1 MKQLVIIGASG
12 HGKVVADI
20 ARRNEYGNILFL
32 DDDESL
38 VSCASYPIVG
48 KCGNFTDYN
57 CDFVVAIG
65 NAKTRQRIQRMLEA
79 GGKTVVTLIHPNA
92 VIGANVS
99 IGMGTVV
106 MAGAVIN
113 SDAEIGRGCIINT
126 CSSVDHDCKLED
138 FVHVSVGTH
147 IAGTC
152 VIGER
157 TCLGAGVTVINNTR
171 ICGDCVIGAGA
182 VVIRNIEKSG
192 TYVGCPARMI

>member
-1 MKQLVIIGASG
+1 MKQLVIIGAGG

-20 ARRNEYGNILFL
+20 AKRNGYDTILFL
-32 DDDESL
+32 DDDERL
-38 VSCASYPIVG
+38 ASCASYPIVE
-48 KCGNFTDYN
+48 KCRNFTDYN

-65 NAKTRQRIQRMLEA
+65 NAKMRQQMQGMLEA
-79 GGKTVVTLIHPNA
+79 DGKTIVTLIHPNA
-92 VIGANVS
+92 VIGENVS
-99 IGMGTVV
+99 IGTGTVV

-113 SDAEIGRGCIINT
+113 PGAEIGKGCIINT

-157 TCLGAGVTVINNTR
+157 TCLGAGATIINNTC

-182 VVIRNIEKSG
+182 VVIRNIEESG